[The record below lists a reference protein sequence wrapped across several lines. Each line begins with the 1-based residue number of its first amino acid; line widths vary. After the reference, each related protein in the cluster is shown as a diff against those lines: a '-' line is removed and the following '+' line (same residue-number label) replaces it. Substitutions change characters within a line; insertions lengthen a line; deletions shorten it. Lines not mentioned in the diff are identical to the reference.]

1 MVIYDFRQ
9 HSTADLI
16 LAQIS
21 TLGWYQSLIF
31 IQSWD
36 DTTCLSKRSLQ
47 QFSCFSSLK
56 KHVAFYNTCT
66 VLMKLNNVC
75 DHHPIQIQKLKL
87 ITFVCPYR
95 IESVPDQNTST
106 RWSWLTSRQSLA
118 KEDLQSQRPWT
129 GACSPHAALHRL
141 CWSTWWCLQL
151 HGDTFQQLHSTHQPW
166 QSLHFIEM
174 TFSWELLSVNL
185 VLQKLQC
192 NIVEN
197 SLSKN
202 YHYSCSSPLQNTNY
216 SISEIKKP
224 INTNYREI
232 TCKSS

>member
-9 HSTADLI
+9 HYIADLI

-56 KHVAFYNTCT
+56 KHVAFYNT

-141 CWSTWWCLQL
+141 CWSTWWCLQ
-151 HGDTFQQLHSTHQPW
+151 
-166 QSLHFIEM
+166 
-174 TFSWELLSVNL
+174 
-185 VLQKLQC
+185 
-192 NIVEN
+192 
-197 SLSKN
+197 
-202 YHYSCSSPLQNTNY
+202 
-216 SISEIKKP
+216 
-224 INTNYREI
+224 
-232 TCKSS
+232 